1 MTIRQQIERVSA
13 NVETATRANEFAQL
27 AKFIMASG
35 GVSKAAR
42 AAETTSRYV
51 LGPRLARILK
61 SGLLN
66 DISHGPLQKA
76 AATAGTL
83 EAFADYSVIAQ
94 GFVNSLVSTS
104 AFDGML
110 GSTVPVPVQTGTFG
124 AVRSR
129 RKAFS
134 VTEGSVKA
142 ISKLSLT
149 GQQQNPQKA
158 HCIVVVTQ
166 ELAKAPGAQAM
177 ALIGRELRN
186 AVAVTTDTQFI
197 ATLIAGLSVAPSAGP
212 TSESVR
218 ADISNLLKAISTG
231 QSSKLFILTTALI
244 CKSWSMLS
252 DGKGVSAFPDLT
264 PQGGSINGITVLVS
278 DGVTAGKVVLA
289 DASGIAAG
297 SGDVTLNEFR
307 EGMVQLDTSPDS
319 PPSASTNFVSLWQL
333 NLSALVVERF
343 FVAARLRADAVAVC
357 SNSNSYQSGNS
368 PP

>member
-1 MTIRQQIERVSA
+1 MTIAQRIGQVAASA
-13 NVETATRANEFAQL
+13 ETATRAGEFAAL

-42 AAETTSRYV
+42 AAETTSRDGN

-66 DISHGPLQKA
+66 DISRGSLQKT

-94 GFVNSLVSTS
+94 GFVNSLVSAS

-110 GSTVPVPVQTGTFG
+110 GSTVPVPVQTGTLG
-124 AVRSR
+124 AVRVGAQ
-129 RKAFS
+129 AFS

-158 HCIVVVTQ
+158 HCIVVVTK

-197 ATLIAGLSVAPSAGP
+197 ATLISRAFSRNYAGP

-218 ADISNLLKAISTG
+218 ADIANLLKAIRPDKR
-231 QSSKLFILTTALI
+231 KLFIFTTPLI
-244 CKSWSMLS
+244 CKSWSH
-252 DGKGVSAFPDLT
+252 V
-264 PQGGSINGITVLVS
+264 
-278 DGVTAGKVVLA
+278 
-289 DASGIAAG
+289 DATEKACQCISGF
-297 SGDVTLNEFR
+297 D
-307 EGMVQLDTSPDS
+307 
-319 PPSASTNFVSLWQL
+319 
-333 NLSALVVERF
+333 
-343 FVAARLRADAVAVC
+343 AARRIRSTASRFWFAMA
-357 SNSNSYQSGNS
+357 
-368 PP
+368 